1 MSGNAVKR
9 FRGRVRERC
18 VELMFKSLDQGATF
32 HHATEHFIAEPSSRE
47 TGAQSFILLVARCLA
62 PQESPGLG
70 LARLWHKMV
79 ALIDLAAA
87 RSPLGISIQLMG
99 HSAALRFGLV
109 VTRNQLLAYAFM
121 TNDLKDRESV
131 L

>member
-47 TGAQSFILLVARCLA
+47 TGAQSFIVLVARC
-62 PQESPGLG
+62 E
-70 LARLWHKMV
+70 H
-79 ALIDLAAA
+79 
-87 RSPLGISIQLMG
+87 G
-99 HSAALRFGLV
+99 HFGPSSASSYR
-109 VTRNQLLAYAFM
+109 TR
-121 TNDLKDRESV
+121 
-131 L
+131 